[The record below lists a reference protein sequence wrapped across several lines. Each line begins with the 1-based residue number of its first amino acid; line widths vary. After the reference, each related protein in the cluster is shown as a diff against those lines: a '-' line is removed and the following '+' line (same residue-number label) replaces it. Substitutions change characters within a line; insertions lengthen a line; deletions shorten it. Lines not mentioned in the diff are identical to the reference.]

1 MITLEHV
8 YIEYTKTKIALR
20 DINIH
25 VDKGEFVFIV
35 GPSGAGKSTF
45 IKMLTHELVPYKG
58 SVIVNGVEVNKLKK
72 AKFHTIGES
81 SASFFRISAFCR
93 KRRCLKILPLF
104 FGSLV

>member
-8 YIEYTKTKIALR
+8 YIEYTKTRIALR

-45 IKMLTHELVPYKG
+45 IKMLTHELVPYKPRAVLPAEAG
-58 SVIVNGVEVNKLKK
+58 HRVPGLPSAAGKDGV
-72 AKFHTIGES
+72 
-81 SASFFRISAFCR
+81 
-93 KRRCLKILPLF
+93 
-104 FGSLV
+104 

>member
-72 AKFHTIGES
+72 RQS
-81 SASFFRISAFCR
+81 SILSEKARHRFSGFPPSAG
-93 KRRCLKILPLF
+93 KD
-104 FGSLV
+104 GV